1 MPEYA
6 ALDLETTGLDPA
18 RDRVIEVGAVAFTH
32 DRVTTTLERLVDPGR
47 AVPETVLRLTGI
59 KPEELRGA
67 ATAESALRELAD
79 FLQGRQPVGH
89 GARLDVDFLAA
100 AGLWE
105 PGTEILDTLDVARI
119 LLPSAASHSLPLLA
133 TEMGFN
139 QPRPHRALDDADATR
154 QLLLRLRDE
163 AAALDESLKE
173 SMLALVAPY
182 EWSIARFFAEAL
194 TAPNPDAGPAAAEV
208 VDSAHRKAADPPPED
223 PRLMVALLGPEGPL
237 AGLLPGYEHRE
248 PQLQMLLAVA
258 QIQARGGTLIVE
270 AGTGTGKSLAYLV
283 PSIARAVRHHER
295 VVVST
300 NTHTL
305 QEQLM
310 GKDLPGLRAWLPWD
324 FKACLLKG
332 RSNYVSLR
340 RWRRFLSEPC
350 KDSDELKFK
359 LKVLMWLHTT
369 ESGDRSELR
378 LHGREEVLWA
388 NIASDP
394 LDCVGIHCTKEDCYV
409 HRARAE
415 AEASDLVV
423 VNHSLLLADAEMG
436 GGLLPDFDHLVID
449 EAHHLEEA
457 ATRGMRQE
465 VDGPGLLALLERLA
479 ISSPLAGE
487 VPPGS
492 RSDPRGGGGFPS
504 GLLAE
509 LQRQPHL
516 GSSGEA
522 FEQAMPASLAAG
534 ERAREFFGLAAH
546 WVGAKLGDMER
557 KDESLRLTPP
567 LREDEGWPAV
577 SLAAENAVTAL
588 TALDAGLRRA
598 VAGVREWLGGSEPD
612 QGIRELEII
621 RGRLDAATRLIDQ
634 ALLTPDHN
642 RVYWFTLLA
651 RTENLLLRAA
661 PINVGFLLH
670 DHVYEERRST
680 VFTSAT
686 LAVGG
691 SFDYFRSR
699 VGLGPE
705 VEEVILSS
713 PFDFLHQALVC
724 LPTDLVGPEDD
735 AFDQQVTDVVAS
747 VARRVGGRTLVLFT
761 SHRQLRDVHAALKHR
776 TDLDEVLILGQGI
789 DGQRRQLLKAF
800 EEAERPLLLGTASF
814 WEGIDVPGERLSC
827 VIMVRLPFPVPTEPV
842 YAARA
847 EQVRDG
853 FAQLALPQAALRLK
867 QGFGRLIRRSTDRG
881 AVVILDN
888 RILGR
893 DYGKAFLDVLP
904 PASRFVGPA
913 SEIANQVGDWI
924 EETSPLAGE
933 VGAARRAQPG
943 GGDRSGK

>member
-18 RDRVIEVGAVAFTH
+18 RDRVIEIGAVAFTP

-47 AVPETVLRLTGI
+47 AVPETVLKLTGI
-59 KPEELRGA
+59 KAEELRGA
-67 ATAESALRELAD
+67 ASPESALRELAD
-79 FLQGRQPVGH
+79 FLRGRQPVGH
-89 GARLDVDFLAA
+89 GARLDVDFLSA
-100 AGLWE
+100 AGLWD
-105 PGTEILDTLDVARI
+105 PSTEILDTLDVARI

-133 TEMGFN
+133 TELGFN

-154 QLLLRLRDE
+154 QLLLRLREE
-163 AAALDESLKE
+163 AAILDEQLKE

-194 TAPNPDAGPAAAEV
+194 TAPNPDSDAASSAV
-208 VDSAHRKAADPPPED
+208 VDSVRGKSAETPPDDPA
-223 PRLMVALLGPEGPL
+223 LMAALLGPDGPL

-258 QIQARGGTLIVE
+258 QIQARGGTLVVE

-283 PSIARAVRHHER
+283 PSIARAVRHNER

-310 GKDLPGLRAWLPWD
+310 VKDLPGLREWLPWD

-340 RWRRFLSEPC
+340 RWRRFLAEPC
-350 KDSDELKFK
+350 KDPDELKFK
-359 LKVLMWLHTT
+359 LKVLLWLHTT

-388 NIASDP
+388 QIASDP

-415 AEASDLVV
+415 AEASNLVV
-423 VNHSLLLADAEMG
+423 INHALLLADAEVG
-436 GGLLPDFDHLVID
+436 GGLLPDFDHLVVD
-449 EAHHLEEA
+449 EAHHLEDA
-457 ATRGMRQE
+457 ATRGLRQE
-465 VDGPGLLALLERLA
+465 VDGPGLLALIDRLA
-479 ISSPLAGE
+479 SHEAGE
-487 VPPGS
+487 GS
-492 RSDPRGGGGFPS
+492 K
-504 GLLAE
+504 GLLGE
-509 LQRQPHL
+509 LRKQSHL
-516 GSSGEA
+516 GSSEEA
-522 FEQAMPASLAAG
+522 FGKATPMSLVAG
-534 ERAREFFGLAAH
+534 QRVRELFNLAED
-546 WVGAKLGDMER
+546 WVGARLGEAER
-557 KDESLRLTPP
+557 RDDSVRLTPA
-567 LREDEGWPAV
+567 LREDAAWESMSV
-577 SLAAENAVTAL
+577 AAENAVTAL
-588 TALDAGLRRA
+588 TALDTELRRA
-598 VAGVREWLGGSEPD
+598 VSGVRDWLGGSEPD

-621 RGRLDAATRLIDQ
+621 RGRLEAAARVLDE
-634 ALLTPDHN
+634 ALLTPDPN
-642 RVYWFTLLA
+642 RVYWFTLIS
-651 RTENLLLRAA
+651 RTENLVLRAA
-661 PINVGFLLH
+661 PINVGSLLR
-670 DHVYEERRST
+670 DRVYADRQST

-691 SFDYFRSR
+691 TFDYFRSR
-699 VGLGPE
+699 IGLNEGI
-705 VEEVILSS
+705 EELILPS
-713 PFDFLHQALVC
+713 PFDFLHQALIC
-724 LPTDLVGPEDD
+724 LPSDFPGPEYET
-735 AFDQQVTDVVAS
+735 FDRQVEEVIAS

-776 TDLDEVLILGQGI
+776 VDLDEVLILGQGI
-789 DGQRRQLLKAF
+789 DGQRRQVLKSF
-800 EEAERPLLLGTASF
+800 EQADRPLLLGTASF

-904 PASRFVGPA
+904 PATRFIGPA
-913 SEIANQVGDWI
+913 AEIADRVGDWL
-924 EETSPLAGE
+924 EQFTSPLAGE
-933 VGAARRAQPG
+933 VGSAHRAQPG
-943 GGDRSGK
+943 GRIPSGK

>member
-6 ALDLETTGLDPA
+6 ALDLETTGLDPT
-18 RDRVIEVGAVAFTH
+18 RDRVIEIGAVAFTPQ
-32 DRVTTTLERLVDPGR
+32 RVTTTLERLVDPGR
-47 AVPETVLRLTGI
+47 AVPETILRLTGI
-59 KPEELRGA
+59 KQEELRGA
-67 ATAESALRELAD
+67 ASPEAALRELAD
-79 FLQGRQPVGH
+79 FLRGRQPVGH

-100 AGLWE
+100 AGLWD
-105 PGTEILDTLDVARI
+105 PSAEILDTLDLARI

-133 TEMGFN
+133 VEMGFN

-154 QLLLRLRDE
+154 QLLLRLREE
-163 AAALDESLKE
+163 AAVLNETLKE

-194 TAPNPDAGPAAAEV
+194 TAPNPDPDGASREV
-208 VDSAHRKAADPPPED
+208 VDSVRGKAAEAPPDDP
-223 PRLMVALLGPEGPL
+223 ALLAAMLGPDGPL
-237 AGLLPGYEHRE
+237 AGALPGYEHRE

-258 QIQARGGTLIVE
+258 QIQARGGTLVVE

-283 PSIARAVRHHER
+283 PSIARAVRHGER

-305 QEQLM
+305 QEQVM
-310 GKDLPGLRAWLPWD
+310 VKDLPALREWLPWD

-340 RWRRFLSEPC
+340 RWRRFLAEPC
-350 KDSDELKFK
+350 KDPDELKFK
-359 LKVLMWLHTT
+359 LKVMLWLHST

-388 NIASDP
+388 QIASDP

-423 VNHSLLLADAEMG
+423 INHALLLADAEVG
-436 GGLLPDFDHLVID
+436 GGLLPDFDHLVVD

-457 ATRGMRQE
+457 ATRGLRQE

-479 ISSPLAGE
+479 IEGMAEGPK
-487 VPPGS
+487 
-492 RSDPRGGGGFPS
+492 
-504 GLLAE
+504 GLLRE
-509 LQRQPHL
+509 LQKQPHL
-516 GSSGEA
+516 GSSDEA
-522 FEQAMPASLAAG
+522 FGQAIPMSLVAGQRVRELFDLAA
-534 ERAREFFGLAAH
+534 R
-546 WVGAKLGDMER
+546 WVGAKLGETER
-557 KDESLRLTPP
+557 RDDSVRLTPA
-567 LREDEGWPAV
+567 LREDEAWPSL
-577 SLAAENAVTAL
+577 SLAAENAVTGL
-588 TALDAGLRRA
+588 TVLDGGLRRA
-598 VAGVREWLGGSEPD
+598 VAGVRDLLGGAEPD

-621 RGRLDAATRLIDQ
+621 RGRLEAAARVLEEG
-634 ALLTPDHN
+634 LLSPDPN
-642 RVYWFTLLA
+642 RVYWFTLVA
-651 RTENLLLRAA
+651 RTENLVLRAA
-661 PINVGFLLH
+661 PINVGSLLRE
-670 DHVYEERRST
+670 HVYADRKST

-691 SFDYFRSR
+691 SFDYFKSR
-699 VGLGPE
+699 VGLGPGVDE
-705 VEEVILSS
+705 LILAS

-724 LPTDLVGPEDD
+724 LPSDFPSPDHES
-735 AFDQQVTDVVAS
+735 FDRQVEEVIAT

-776 TDLDEVLILGQGI
+776 VDLDEVLILGQGI
-789 DGQRRQLLKAF
+789 DGQRRQVLKSF

-893 DYGKAFLDVLP
+893 DYGKAFLEVLP
-904 PASRFVGPA
+904 PAARFVGPA
-913 SEIANQVGDWI
+913 AEIAAKVGDWL
-924 EETSPLAGE
+924 ERP
-933 VGAARRAQPG
+933 
-943 GGDRSGK
+943 

>member
-1 MPEYA
+1 VPEYV

-18 RDRVIEVGAVAFTH
+18 RDRVIEVGAVAFTP
-32 DRVTTTLERLVDPGR
+32 DGISATMERLVDPGR

-59 KPEELRGA
+59 RQEELRGA
-67 ATAESALRELAD
+67 ASAEVALRELSE
-79 FLQGRQPVGH
+79 FLRDRQPVGH
-89 GARLDVDFLAA
+89 GARLDVDFLSA
-100 AGLWE
+100 AGLWD
-105 PGTEILDTLDVARI
+105 PAHEILDTLDLARI
-119 LLPSAASHSLPLLA
+119 LLPAAASHSLPLLSV
-133 TEMGFN
+133 EMGFS

-154 QLLLRLRDE
+154 QLLLRLREE
-163 AAALDESLKE
+163 AAAFDDGLKE

-194 TAPNPDAGPAAAEV
+194 TAPNPDPVPASAARSHSPHAGKSSGQPP
-208 VDSAHRKAADPPPED
+208 DDPG
-223 PRLMVALLGPEGPL
+223 LVAALLGPEGPL
-237 AGLLPGYEHRE
+237 AGVLPGYEHRE

-258 QIQARGGTLIVE
+258 QIQGRGGSLVVE

-283 PSIARAVRHHER
+283 PSIARAVRHGER

-310 GKDLPGLRAWLPWD
+310 TKDLPGLREWLPWD
-324 FKACLLKG
+324 FTACLLKG

-340 RWRRFLSEPC
+340 RWRHYLAEVCR
-350 KDSDELKFK
+350 DADELRFK
-359 LKVLMWLHTT
+359 LKVLVWLHST

-388 NIASDP
+388 RIASDP

-415 AEASDLVV
+415 AEAADLVV
-423 VNHSLLLADAEMG
+423 INHALLLADAEVG
-436 GGLLPDFDHLVID
+436 GGLLPTFDHLVID

-457 ATRGMRQE
+457 ATRGLRQE
-465 VDGPGLLALLERLA
+465 VDGPGLKALLDRLGSA
-479 ISSPLAGE
+479 TSPAAPGRTGRALAR
-487 VPPGS
+487 P
-492 RSDPRGGGGFPS
+492 GGGGGEN
-504 GLLAE
+504 GLLVE
-509 LQRQPHL
+509 LLSQPHL
-516 GSSGEA
+516 GASSVALAEA
-522 FEQAMPASLAAG
+522 VPLTLSAAERVRDLFESAVS
-534 ERAREFFGLAAH
+534 
-546 WVGAKLGDMER
+546 WVGARLSEAER
-557 KDESLRLTPP
+557 RDDSLRLTPV
-567 LREDEGWPAV
+567 LRGDPGWQPIR
-577 SLAAENAVTAL
+577 LAGENAATAL
-588 TALDAGLRRA
+588 AVLDGVLRRA
-598 VAGVREWLGGSEPD
+598 VSGARDWLGGTEPD
-612 QGIRELEII
+612 QGVRELEII
-621 RGRLDAATRLIDQ
+621 RGRLHSAAELLGE
-634 ALLTPDHN
+634 ALLQPDPN
-642 RVYWFTLLA
+642 RVYWFTLFA
-651 RTENLLLRAA
+651 RTENLVLRAA
-661 PINVGFLLH
+661 PINVGTLLR
-670 DHVYEERRST
+670 DRVYTERSST

-691 SFDYFRSR
+691 TFDYFRSR

-705 VEEVILSS
+705 VEQLILPS

-724 LPTDLVGPEDD
+724 LPTDLPGPEHED
-735 AFDQQVTDVVAS
+735 FDRRVEEVVAA

-761 SHRQLRDVHAALKHR
+761 SHRQLRDVHTALKHR
-776 TDLDEVLILGQGI
+776 VDLDEVLILGQGI
-789 DGQRRQLLKAF
+789 DGQRRHLLRSF
-800 EEAERPLLLGTASF
+800 EEAARPLLLGTASF

-847 EQVRDG
+847 EQLRDA

-888 RILGR
+888 RILGK

-913 SEIANQVGDWI
+913 NEIADQVGDWLS
-924 EETSPLAGE
+924 SPHG
-933 VGAARRAQPG
+933 GG
-943 GGDRSGK
+943 GGDV

>member
-1 MPEYA
+1 VPQYA

-18 RDRVIEVGAVAFTH
+18 RDKVIEVGAVAFTH
-32 DRVTTTLERLVDPGR
+32 DRITTTLERLVDPGR
-47 AVPETVLRLTGI
+47 AVPETVLKLTGI

-67 ATAESALRELAD
+67 ASAESALRELAD

-100 AGLWE
+100 AGLWD
-105 PGTEILDTLDVARI
+105 PATEILDTLDVARI

-163 AAALDESLKE
+163 GAALDETLKE

-182 EWSIARFFAEAL
+182 EWPIARFFADAL
-194 TAPNPDAGPAAAEV
+194 TAPNPDPGPAAAEV
-208 VDSAHRKAADPPPED
+208 VESAHRKSADGPPDD
-223 PRLMVALLGPEGPL
+223 PGLMVALLGPDGPL
-237 AGLLPGYEHRE
+237 AGVLPGYEHRE

-310 GKDLPGLRAWLPWD
+310 GKDLPGLREWLPWD

-340 RWRRFLSEPC
+340 RWRRFLAEPC
-350 KDSDELKFK
+350 RDSDELKFK

-369 ESGDRSELR
+369 ESADRSELR

-415 AEASDLVV
+415 AEAADLVV
-423 VNHSLLLADAEMG
+423 VNHSLLLADAEVG

-449 EAHHLEEA
+449 EAHHLEDA

-465 VDGPGLLALLERLA
+465 VDGPGLVALLARLA
-479 ISSPLAGE
+479 KA
-487 VPPGS
+487 
-492 RSDPRGGGGFPS
+492 GGGE

-522 FEQAMPASLAAG
+522 FEQAIPASLAAG
-534 ERAREFFGLAAH
+534 ERAREFFDLAAH
-546 WVGAKLGDMER
+546 WVAAKLGDMER
-557 KDESLRLTPP
+557 KDESLRVTPP
-567 LREDEGWPAV
+567 LREDEGWPPV

-588 TALDAGLRRA
+588 AALDAGLRRA

-621 RGRLDAATRLIDQ
+621 RGRLDAATRLIDE
-634 ALLTPDHN
+634 AMLTPDHN

-661 PINVGFLLH
+661 PINVGFLLR
-670 DHVYEERRST
+670 DHVYAERRST

-705 VEEVILSS
+705 VEELILSS
-713 PFDFLHQALVC
+713 PFDFFHQALVC
-724 LPTDLVGPEDD
+724 LPTDLVAPEDH
-735 AFDQQVTDVVAS
+735 AFDEQVTDVVAS

-800 EEAERPLLLGTASF
+800 EGAERPLLLGTASF

-827 VIMVRLPFPVPTEPV
+827 VIMVRLPFPVPSEPV

-913 SEIANQVGDWI
+913 AEIENRVGDW
-924 EETSPLAGE
+924 LDQA
-933 VGAARRAQPG
+933 
-943 GGDRSGK
+943 

>member
-1 MPEYA
+1 VPEYA

-18 RDRVIEVGAVAFTH
+18 RDRVIEVGAVAFTP
-32 DRVTTTLERLVDPGR
+32 DRITTTLERLVDPGR
-47 AVPETVLRLTGI
+47 SVPEIVLRLTGI

-67 ATAESALRELAD
+67 ASAESALRELAD
-79 FLQGRQPVGH
+79 FLHGRQPVGH

-100 AGLWE
+100 AGMWD
-105 PGTEILDTLDVARI
+105 PSAEILDTLDVARI

-133 TEMGFN
+133 LEMGFT

-163 AAALDESLKE
+163 AAALDETLKE

-182 EWSIARFFAEAL
+182 EWAIARFFAEAL
-194 TAPNPDAGPAAAEV
+194 TAPHPDPGPVSTEV
-208 VDSAHRKAADPPPED
+208 VDSDRGRSAEPPPDD
-223 PRLMVALLGPEGPL
+223 PTIMAALLGPEGPL

-248 PQLQMLLAVA
+248 AQLQMLLAVA
-258 QIQARGGTLIVE
+258 QIQARGGTLVVE

-283 PSIARAVRHHER
+283 PSIARAVRHDER

-310 GKDLPGLRAWLPWD
+310 GKDLPGLREWLPWD

-340 RWRRFLSEPC
+340 RWRRYLAEPC
-350 KDSDELKFK
+350 KDPEELKFK
-359 LKVLMWLHTT
+359 LKVLIWLHTT

-378 LHGREEVLWA
+378 LYGREEVMWA
-388 NIASDP
+388 QIASDP

-415 AEASDLVV
+415 AESANLVV
-423 VNHSLLLADAEMG
+423 INHALLLADAEVG

-457 ATRGMRQE
+457 ATRGLRQE

-479 ISSPLAGE
+479 SPPA
-487 VPPGS
+487 
-492 RSDPRGGGGFPS
+492 
-504 GLLAE
+504 GLLSE

-516 GSSGEA
+516 GSSDEA
-522 FEQAMPASLAAG
+522 FGQAIPMSVAAG
-534 ERAREFFGLAAH
+534 ERVRELFDLAAR
-546 WVGAKLGDMER
+546 WVGARLGDAER
-557 KDESLRLTPP
+557 RDDSVRLTPV

-577 SLAAENAVTAL
+577 RLAAENAVTSL

-598 VAGVREWLGGSEPD
+598 VAGVRDWLGGTEPD

-621 RGRLDAATRLIDQ
+621 RGRLEAASRVLDE
-634 ALLTPDHN
+634 ALLTPDSN
-642 RVYWFTLLA
+642 RVYWFTLLT
-651 RTENLLLRAA
+651 RTENLVLRAA
-661 PINVGFLLH
+661 PINVGVLLRER
-670 DHVYEERRST
+670 VYSDLRST

-691 SFDYFRSR
+691 NFDYFRSR
-699 VGLGPE
+699 VGLGPGI
-705 VEEVILSS
+705 EELILPS

-724 LPTDLVGPEDD
+724 LPTDLPSPEHE
-735 AFDQQVTDVVAS
+735 AFDQEVGEIVAS

-761 SHRQLRDVHAALKHR
+761 SHRQLRDVHAALKQR

-789 DGQRRQLLKAF
+789 DGQRRQLLKSF

-814 WEGIDVPGERLSC
+814 WEGIDVPGEKLSC

-893 DYGKAFLDVLP
+893 DYGKAFLEVLP

-913 SEIANQVGDWI
+913 AEIAGKVGDWL
-924 EETSPLAGE
+924 EVASP
-933 VGAARRAQPG
+933 R
-943 GGDRSGK
+943 

>member
-1 MPEYA
+1 VPEYA

-18 RDRVIEVGAVAFTH
+18 RDRVIEVGAVAFTPE
-32 DRVTTTLERLVDPGR
+32 RVTTTLERLVDPGR

-67 ATAESALRELAD
+67 ASPESALRELAD
-79 FLQGRQPVGH
+79 FLRGRQPVGH

-100 AGLWE
+100 AGLWD
-105 PGTEILDTLDVARI
+105 PAIEILDTLDVARI

-154 QLLLRLRDE
+154 QLLLRLREE
-163 AAALDESLKE
+163 AAILDEDLKE

-182 EWSIARFFAEAL
+182 DWSIARFFADAL
-194 TAPNPDAGPAAAEV
+194 TAPNPDPGAASSDVIESVRGKSAEAPP
-208 VDSAHRKAADPPPED
+208 DDPS
-223 PRLMVALLGPEGPL
+223 LMAALLGPDGPL

-258 QIQARGGTLIVE
+258 QIQARGGTLVVE

-283 PSIARAVRHHER
+283 PSIARAVRHGER

-310 GKDLPGLRAWLPWD
+310 VKDLPGLREWLPWD

-340 RWRRFLSEPC
+340 RWRRYLAEPC
-350 KDSDELKFK
+350 KDPDDLKFK
-359 LKVLMWLHTT
+359 LKVLLWLHSTS
-369 ESGDRSELR
+369 SGDRSELR

-415 AEASDLVV
+415 AEASNLVV
-423 VNHSLLLADAEMG
+423 INHALLLADAEVG
-436 GGLLPDFDHLVID
+436 GGLLPDFDHLVVD

-457 ATRGMRQE
+457 ATRGLRQE

-479 ISSPLAGE
+479 SPNAGE
-487 VPPGS
+487 TS
-492 RSDPRGGGGFPS
+492 Q
-504 GLLAE
+504 GLLGE
-509 LQRQPHL
+509 LRRQPHL
-516 GSSGEA
+516 GSSDEA
-522 FEQAMPASLAAG
+522 FAQAMPASLAA
-534 ERAREFFGLAAH
+534 RQRVRELFDLATP
-546 WVGAKLGDMER
+546 WVGTKLAETER
-557 KDESLRLTPP
+557 RDDSVRLTAA
-567 LREDEGWPAV
+567 LRDDEAWPAMSV
-577 SLAAENAVTAL
+577 AAENAVTAL

-598 VAGVREWLGGSEPD
+598 VGGGAALGGSEPD
-612 QGIRELEII
+612 QGIRELELI
-621 RGRLDAATRLIDQ
+621 RGRLDAAARVLDE
-634 ALLTPDHN
+634 ALLTPDPN
-642 RVYWFTLLA
+642 RVYWFTLVA
-651 RTENLLLRAA
+651 RTENLVLRAA
-661 PINVGFLLH
+661 PINVGSLLRER
-670 DHVYEERRST
+670 VYADRRST

-691 SFDYFRSR
+691 TFDYFRSR
-699 VGLGPE
+699 VGLGPGIDE
-705 VEEVILSS
+705 LILPS

-724 LPTDLVGPEDD
+724 LPADFPAPEHET
-735 AFDQQVTDVVAS
+735 FDQAVEEVVAS

-776 TDLDEVLILGQGI
+776 VDLDEVLILGQGI
-789 DGQRRQLLKAF
+789 DGQRRQVLKSF

-847 EQVRDG
+847 EQVRDA
-853 FAQLALPQAALRLK
+853 FAHLALPQAALRLK

-913 SEIANQVGDWI
+913 AEIADRVGEWL
-924 EETSPLAGE
+924 ER
-933 VGAARRAQPG
+933 V
-943 GGDRSGK
+943 

>member
-1 MPEYA
+1 VPEYA

-18 RDRVIEVGAVAFTH
+18 RDRVIEVGAVAFTPE
-32 DRVTTTLERLVDPGR
+32 RVTTTFERLVDPGR

-67 ATAESALRELAD
+67 ASAESALGELAD
-79 FLQGRQPVGH
+79 FLRGRQPVGH

-100 AGLWE
+100 AGLWDPE
-105 PGTEILDTLDVARI
+105 IEILDTLDVARI

-154 QLLLRLRDE
+154 QLLLRLREE
-163 AAALDESLKE
+163 AAILDEPLKE
-173 SMLALVAPY
+173 AMLALVAPY
-182 EWSIARFFAEAL
+182 DWSIARFFADAL
-194 TAPNPDAGPAAAEV
+194 TAPNPDLGSAANEV
-208 VDSAHRKAADPPPED
+208 VDSVRGKSAEAPPDDPSV
-223 PRLMVALLGPEGPL
+223 MAALLGPDGPL

-258 QIQARGGTLIVE
+258 QIQARGGTLVVE

-283 PSIARAVRHHER
+283 PSIARAVRHGER
-295 VVVST
+295 VVIST

-310 GKDLPGLRAWLPWD
+310 VKDLPALREWLPWD

-340 RWRRFLSEPC
+340 RWRRYLAEPC
-350 KDSDELKFK
+350 RDPDDLKFK
-359 LKVLMWLHTT
+359 LKVLLWLHSTS
-369 ESGDRSELR
+369 SGDRSELR

-394 LDCVGIHCTKEDCYV
+394 LDCVGVRCTKEDCYV

-415 AEASDLVV
+415 AEASNLVV
-423 VNHSLLLADAEMG
+423 INHALLLADAEVG
-436 GGLLPDFDHLVID
+436 GGLLPDFDHLVVD

-457 ATRGMRQE
+457 ATRGLRQE

-479 ISSPLAGE
+479 SPDAGE
-487 VPPGS
+487 
-492 RSDPRGGGGFPS
+492 RSE
-504 GLLAE
+504 GLLGE
-509 LQRQPHL
+509 LRRQPHL
-516 GSSGEA
+516 GSSDEA
-522 FEQAMPASLAAG
+522 FAQAMPMSLAAG
-534 ERAREFFGLAAH
+534 QRVRELFDLATR
-546 WVGAKLGDMER
+546 WVGTKLAETDR
-557 KDESLRLTPP
+557 RDDSVRLTPA
-567 LREDEGWPAV
+567 LRDEEAWP
-577 SLAAENAVTAL
+577 SLSIAAESAVTAL
-588 TALDAGLRRA
+588 AALDSGLHRA
-598 VAGVREWLGGSEPD
+598 INGVRDWLGGSEPD
-612 QGIRELEII
+612 QGIRELELI
-621 RGRLDAATRLIDQ
+621 RGRLEAAARLLDE
-634 ALLTPDHN
+634 ALMTPDPN
-642 RVYWFTLLA
+642 RVYWFTLVA
-651 RTENLLLRAA
+651 RTENLVLRAA
-661 PINVGFLLH
+661 PINVGPLLRER
-670 DHVYEERRST
+670 VYADRRST

-691 SFDYFRSR
+691 TFDYFRSR
-699 VGLGPE
+699 VGLGPGI
-705 VEEVILSS
+705 EELILPS

-724 LPTDLVGPEDD
+724 LPADFPAPEDET
-735 AFDQQVTDVVAS
+735 FDQEVEEVVAS

-761 SHRQLRDVHAALKHR
+761 SHRQLRDVHTALKHR
-776 TDLDEVLILGQGI
+776 VDLDEVLILGQGI
-789 DGQRRQLLKAF
+789 DGQRRQVLKSF
-800 EEAERPLLLGTASF
+800 DEAERPLLLGTASF
-814 WEGIDVPGERLSC
+814 WEGIDVPGQKLSC
-827 VIMVRLPFPVPTEPV
+827 VIMVRIPFPVPAEPV

-847 EQVRDG
+847 EQVRDA

-913 SEIANQVGDWI
+913 AEIADRVGEWLD
-924 EETSPLAGE
+924 
-933 VGAARRAQPG
+933 RA
-943 GGDRSGK
+943 

>member
-1 MPEYA
+1 M
-6 ALDLETTGLDPA
+6 
-18 RDRVIEVGAVAFTH
+18 IEVGAVAFTPE
-32 DRVTTTLERLVDPGR
+32 RVTTTLERLVDPGR

-59 KPEELRGA
+59 RPEELRGA
-67 ATAESALRELAD
+67 ASAESALRELAD
-79 FLQGRQPVGH
+79 FLRGRQPVGH

-100 AGLWE
+100 AGLWD
-105 PGTEILDTLDVARI
+105 PATEILDTLDLARI

-154 QLLLRLRDE
+154 QLLLRLREEAAILDE
-163 AAALDESLKE
+163 ALKE

-182 EWSIARFFAEAL
+182 DWSIARFFADAL
-194 TAPNPDAGPAAAEV
+194 TAPNPDPDGASVEV
-208 VDSAHRKAADPPPED
+208 VDSVRGRAAETPPDDPV
-223 PRLMVALLGPEGPL
+223 LVAALLGPDGPL

-258 QIQARGGTLIVE
+258 QIQARGGTLVVE

-283 PSIARAVRHHER
+283 PSIARAVRHGER

-310 GKDLPGLRAWLPWD
+310 VKDLPGLREWLPWD

-340 RWRRFLSEPC
+340 RWRRFLAEPC
-350 KDSDELKFK
+350 KDADELKFK
-359 LKVLMWLHTT
+359 LKVLLWLHSTS
-369 ESGDRSELR
+369 SGDRSELR

-388 NIASDP
+388 HIASDP

-415 AEASDLVV
+415 AEASNLVV
-423 VNHSLLLADAEMG
+423 INHALLLADAEVG
-436 GGLLPDFDHLVID
+436 GGLLPDFEHLVVD

-457 ATRGMRQE
+457 ATRGLRQE

-479 ISSPLAGE
+479 SP
-487 VPPGS
+487 PTNDKS
-492 RSDPRGGGGFPS
+492 Q
-504 GLLAE
+504 GLLGE

-516 GSSGEA
+516 GASDEA
-522 FEQAMPASLAAG
+522 FAQAVPMSLVAG
-534 ERAREFFGLAAH
+534 ERVRNLFDIATR
-546 WVGAKLGDMER
+546 WVGAKLSETER
-557 KDESLRLTPP
+557 RDDSVRLTPV
-567 LREDEGWPAV
+567 LREDEAWP
-577 SLAAENAVTAL
+577 SMSIAAENAVTAL
-588 TALDAGLRRA
+588 TALDSGLRQA
-598 VAGVREWLGGSEPD
+598 VAGVRDWLGGSEPD

-621 RGRLDAATRLIDQ
+621 RGRLEAASRVIDE
-634 ALLTPDHN
+634 AMRAPDPN
-642 RVYWFTLLA
+642 RVYWFTLVA
-651 RTENLLLRAA
+651 RTENLVLRAA
-661 PINVGFLLH
+661 PINVGSLLRKR
-670 DHVYEERRST
+670 VYADRRST

-691 SFDYFRSR
+691 TFDYFRSR
-699 VGLGPE
+699 VGLDTGI
-705 VEEVILSS
+705 EELILPS

-724 LPTDLVGPEDD
+724 LPSDFPAPEHET
-735 AFDQQVTDVVAS
+735 FDQQVEEVVAS

-761 SHRQLRDVHAALKHR
+761 SHRQLRDVHTALKHR
-776 TDLDEVLILGQGI
+776 VDLDEVLILGQGI
-789 DGQRRQLLKAF
+789 DGQRRQVLKSF

-893 DYGKAFLDVLP
+893 VYGKAFLDVLP

-913 SEIANQVGDWI
+913 AEIADRVGEW
-924 EETSPLAGE
+924 L
-933 VGAARRAQPG
+933 
-943 GGDRSGK
+943 DRD

>member
-1 MPEYA
+1 MLEYA

-18 RDRVIEVGAVAFTH
+18 RDRVIEVGAVAFTPE
-32 DRVTTTLERLVDPGR
+32 RVTTTLERLVDPGR

-59 KPEELRGA
+59 KQEELRGA
-67 ATAESALRELAD
+67 ASPDSALRELAE
-79 FLQGRQPVGH
+79 FLRGRQPVGH

-100 AGLWE
+100 AGLWD
-105 PGTEILDTLDVARI
+105 PSTEILDTLDVARI
-119 LLPSAASHSLPLLA
+119 LLPSAASHSLPLLS

-163 AAALDESLKE
+163 AAVLDESLKE

-182 EWSIARFFAEAL
+182 HWSIARFFADAL
-194 TAPNPDAGPAAAEV
+194 TAPNPDPGAPSSDV
-208 VDSAHRKAADPPPED
+208 VDSVRGRSRESPPNDPA
-223 PRLMVALLGPEGPL
+223 LVAALLGPEGPL
-237 AGLLPGYEHRE
+237 AGALPGYEHRE

-258 QIQARGGTLIVE
+258 QIQARGGTLVVE

-283 PSIARAVRHHER
+283 PSIARAVRHGER

-310 GKDLPGLRAWLPWD
+310 TKDLPALREWLPWD

-340 RWRRFLSEPC
+340 RWRRFLAELC
-350 KDSDELKFK
+350 KDPDELKFK
-359 LKVLMWLHTT
+359 LKVLLWLHTT
-369 ESGDRSELR
+369 SSGDRSELR

-388 NIASDP
+388 HIASDP

-415 AEASDLVV
+415 AEASNLVV
-423 VNHSLLLADAEMG
+423 INHALLLADAEMG
-436 GGLLPDFDHLVID
+436 GALLPDFDHLVVD
-449 EAHHLEEA
+449 EAHHLEDA
-457 ATRGMRQE
+457 ATRGLRVE

-479 ISSPLAGE
+479 SEDASAKPQ
-487 VPPGS
+487 
-492 RSDPRGGGGFPS
+492 

-509 LQRQPHL
+509 LRRQPNL
-516 GSSGEA
+516 GASEDAFAHAIPSSVV
-522 FEQAMPASLAAG
+522 AG
-534 ERAREFFGLAAH
+534 ERVRTLFDLATR
-546 WVGAKLGDMER
+546 WVGAKLAETER
-557 KDESLRLTPP
+557 RDDSVRLTPA
-567 LREDEGWPAV
+567 LCDDEAWP
-577 SLAAENAVTAL
+577 SISIAAENAVTAL
-588 TALDAGLRRA
+588 TALDSGLRQA
-598 VAGVREWLGGSEPD
+598 VAGVRDLLGGSEPD

-621 RGRLDAATRLIDQ
+621 RGRLEAASRVIDE
-634 ALLTPDHN
+634 AMRAPDPN
-642 RVYWFTLLA
+642 RVYWFTLVA
-651 RTENLLLRAA
+651 RTENLVLRAA
-661 PINVGFLLH
+661 PINVGSLLRER
-670 DHVYEERRST
+670 VYADRRST

-691 SFDYFRSR
+691 TFDYFCSR
-699 VGLGPE
+699 VGLGAGI
-705 VEEVILSS
+705 EELILPS

-724 LPTDLVGPEDD
+724 LPADFSAPEDE
-735 AFDQQVTDVVAS
+735 AFDQQVEEVVAS

-761 SHRQLRDVHAALKHR
+761 SHRQLRDVHTALKHR
-776 TDLDEVLILGQGI
+776 VDLDEVLILGQGI
-789 DGQRRQLLKAF
+789 DGQRRQVLKSF

-814 WEGIDVPGERLSC
+814 WEGIDVPGEKLSC
-827 VIMVRLPFPVPTEPV
+827 VIMVRLPFPVPSDPV

-913 SEIANQVGDWI
+913 AEIADRVGEWLD
-924 EETSPLAGE
+924 
-933 VGAARRAQPG
+933 RA
-943 GGDRSGK
+943 

>member
-1 MPEYA
+1 VPEYA

-18 RDRVIEVGAVAFTH
+18 RDRVIEVGAVAFTP
-32 DRVTTTLERLVDPGR
+32 DRISGSMERLVDPGR
-47 AVPETVLRLTGI
+47 AVPEAVLRLTGI
-59 KPEELRGA
+59 RQEELRGA
-67 ATAESALRELAD
+67 ASADTALRELSD
-79 FLQGRQPVGH
+79 FLRGRQPVGH
-89 GARLDVDFLAA
+89 GARLDVDFLTA
-100 AGLWE
+100 AGLWD
-105 PGTEILDTLDVARI
+105 PNQEILDTLDVARI
-119 LLPSAASHSLPLLA
+119 LLPGAASHSLPLLA
-133 TEMGFN
+133 VELGFS

-154 QLLLRLRDE
+154 QLLLRLREE
-163 AAALDESLKE
+163 AAAFDDGLKE

-194 TAPNPDAGPAAAEV
+194 TAANPDPVPASAARVHSPHAGKSAGQPPDDPDV
-208 VDSAHRKAADPPPED
+208 VA
-223 PRLMVALLGPEGPL
+223 ALLGPEGPL
-237 AGLLPGYEHRE
+237 AGVLPGYEHRE

-258 QIQARGGTLIVE
+258 QIQSRGGSLVVE

-283 PSIARAVRHHER
+283 PSIARAVRHDER

-310 GKDLPGLRAWLPWD
+310 TKDLPGLREWLPWD
-324 FKACLLKG
+324 FTACLLKG

-340 RWRRFLSEPC
+340 RWRRFLAEVCHDSE
-350 KDSDELKFK
+350 ELRFK
-359 LKVLMWLHTT
+359 LKVLIWLHST

-378 LHGREEVLWA
+378 LHGREEVMWA
-388 NIASDP
+388 RIASDP

-415 AEASDLVV
+415 AEAADLVV
-423 VNHSLLLADAEMG
+423 VNHALLLADAEVG
-436 GGLLPDFDHLVID
+436 GGLLPPFDHLVID

-457 ATRGMRQE
+457 ATRGLRQE

-479 ISSPLAGE
+479 SGE
-487 VPPGS
+487 A
-492 RSDPRGGGGFPS
+492 
-504 GLLAE
+504 GLLSE
-509 LQRQPHL
+509 LGRKPHL
-516 GSSGEA
+516 GASGEA
-522 FEQAMPASLAAG
+522 LAA
-534 ERAREFFGLAAH
+534 AVPLSLSAAQRVRDLFESAVG
-546 WVGAKLGDMER
+546 WVGARLSEAER
-557 KDESLRLTPP
+557 RDDSLRLTPL
-567 LREDEGWPAV
+567 LRAEPGWQALRAAGENAAT
-577 SLAAENAVTAL
+577 SLAV
-588 TALDAGLRRA
+588 LDGALRRA
-598 VAGVREWLGGSEPD
+598 VSGARDWLGGTEPD
-612 QGIRELEII
+612 QGVRELEII
-621 RGRLDAATRLIDQ
+621 RGRLHSAAELLGE
-634 ALLTPDHN
+634 ALLTPDPN
-642 RVYWFTLLA
+642 RVYWFTLFA
-651 RTENLLLRAA
+651 RTDNLVLRAA
-661 PINVGFLLH
+661 PINVGTLLR
-670 DHVYEERRST
+670 DRVYTERRST

-691 SFDYFRSR
+691 TFDYFRSR

-705 VEEVILSS
+705 VEELILPS

-724 LPTDLVGPEDD
+724 LPTDLPAPEHEDFDRHVEEVVG
-735 AFDQQVTDVVAS
+735 A

-761 SHRQLRDVHAALKHR
+761 SHRQLRDVHTALKHR

-789 DGQRRQLLKAF
+789 DGQRRHLLKSF

-827 VIMVRLPFPVPTEPV
+827 VIMVRLPFPVPSEPV

-847 EQVRDG
+847 EQVRDA

-913 SEIANQVGDWI
+913 DEIADQVGEW
-924 EETSPLAGE
+924 LGNA
-933 VGAARRAQPG
+933 
-943 GGDRSGK
+943 